1 MTSIDTL
8 ATFFGWCSVINIGVL
23 LLSVLKYGVFGD
35 ITVTISAKVF
45 GVTREEAT
53 VTFFRVFQQYRFAL
67 AIFSIVP
74 YIALKIMS

>member
-1 MTSIDTL
+1 M
-8 ATFFGWCSVINIGVL
+8 
-23 LLSVLKYGVFGD
+23 LSVLKYGVFGD
-35 ITVTISAKVF
+35 ITATISAKVF

-74 YIALKIMS
+74 YQPVVKPLVAPRAARRPPEQDL